1 MNEHVQHM
9 HSTCAAQV
17 TTISN
22 IKDTAEIY
30 NSEIKDICSINRDI
44 QEYIDS
50 CHKESR
56 RRAADLEQITAHL
69 NPLRVLP

>member
-1 MNEHVQHM
+1 MREVLAM
-9 HSTCAAQV
+9 YT
-17 TTISN
+17 
-22 IKDTAEIY
+22 
-30 NSEIKDICSINRDI
+30 SEIEDIYTINRDI

-69 NPLRVLP
+69 KPLRVLP